1 MIFHIQQVHDAVIT
15 RLQFLGCIIFLP
27 PKAAYQSILT
37 VGCHTLPFAGEL
49 LPEPFGPKL
58 SSTIEQLCSQSYVVL
73 DEFLDA
79 EHTKSFVEEAALIE
93 ETMKRP

>member
-1 MIFHIQQVHDAVIT
+1 MVRNMPGTD
-15 RLQFLGCIIFLP
+15 IIP
-27 PKAAYQSILT
+27 QAAYQSTLT
-37 VGCHTLPFAGEL
+37 VGCHTLPFAGEI

-58 SSTIEQLCSQSYVVL
+58 SNTVEQLCSQSYVVL

-79 EHTKSFVEEAALIE
+79 EHRKSFVEEAARI

>member
-1 MIFHIQQVHDAVIT
+1 LDASFFCP
-15 RLQFLGCIIFLP
+15 Q
-27 PKAAYQSILT
+27 AAYQSILT

-58 SSTIEQLCSQSYVVL
+58 SSTIEQLCSESYVVL

>member
-1 MIFHIQQVHDAVIT
+1 MMRLLPACNSLDASFFCP
-15 RLQFLGCIIFLP
+15 Q
-27 PKAAYQSILT
+27 AAYQSILT

-79 EHTKSFVEEAALIE
+79 EHTQSFVEEAALIE